1 MLRSATSADTIASG
15 RYLLT
20 RREKWNEAT
29 DSELLDMAKRF
40 WHSEDIARVPGN
52 FGEYTLQESAL
63 STLYENQLG
72 ETTDT
77 PH

>member
-1 MLRSATSADTIASG
+1 MQRVLRDAPSVVVIASG

-20 RREKWNEAT
+20 RREKRNDAT

-52 FGEYTLQESAL
+52 SGEYTLQESVGY
-63 STLYENQLG
+63 TLRESVA
-72 ETTDT
+72 
-77 PH
+77 